1 MAVLR
6 ETETELWV
14 SEIEGEIEMG
24 KRSSMA
30 PTMRSWMVAGTL
42 GTSLA
47 LLFDGER
54 GNRRRAMLKN
64 RASDLYGLATKR
76 LNKQTRIASDTIYG
90 NAMEKVHTHQPDNPS
105 PDDNTLRDRIESE
118 AFNRHTAPKGEYNLN
133 VEDGIAVLRGQLDSQ
148 EDIQTLIALVAE
160 VPDVRG
166 VESFLHTPGT
176 PAPNKE
182 GAVEA
187 AE

>member
-1 MAVLR
+1 VGTR
-6 ETETELWV
+6 NNV
-14 SEIEGEIEMG
+14 
-24 KRSSMA
+24 A
-30 PTMRSWMVAGTL
+30 PTLRSWIVAGAL

-54 GNRRRAMLKN
+54 GTRRRARLKDRWRTFYRQAN
-64 RASDLYGLATKR
+64 QR
-76 LNKQTRIASDTIYG
+76 LNRQSRIASDKVYG
-90 NAMEKVHTHQPDNPS
+90 NAVGRLNMQGPDNTN

-118 AFNRHTAPKGEYNLN
+118 VFGHSVAPRGEYNLN
-133 VEDGIAVLRGQLDSQ
+133 VEGGIAVLRGQLSSQ
-148 EDIQTLIALVAE
+148 ADIQLLIGLVAE

-182 GAVEA
+182 SAIEASDEA
-187 AE
+187 AGAS

>member
-1 MAVLR
+1 
-6 ETETELWV
+6 
-14 SEIEGEIEMG
+14 MG
-24 KRSSMA
+24 KKSTMA
-30 PTMRSWMVAGTL
+30 PTLRSWVVAGTL
-42 GTSLA
+42 GSSLA

-54 GNRRRAMLKN
+54 GNRRRAMLKD
-64 RASDLYGLATKR
+64 RGSRLYRTASKR
-76 LNKQTRIASDTIYG
+76 VNKQTQIASDHAYG
-90 NAMEKVHTHQPDNPS
+90 NAREKLHMHQPDNPN

-118 AFNRHTAPKGEYNLN
+118 AFNHHTAPKGEYNLN

-160 VPDVRG
+160 VPDVQG

-182 GAVEA
+182 SAIEA
-187 AE
+187 SE

>member
-1 MAVLR
+1 
-6 ETETELWV
+6 
-14 SEIEGEIEMG
+14 MG

-30 PTMRSWMVAGTL
+30 PTIRSWVVAGTL

-54 GNRRRAMLKN
+54 GTRRRVMLKN
-64 RASDLYGLATKR
+64 RARDFYGLATKHM
-76 LNKQTRIASDTIYG
+76 NKQTRIASDNVYG
-90 NAMEKVHTHQPDNPS
+90 DAMERVPTHQPDNPS
-105 PDDNTLRDRIESE
+105 PDDNTLRDRIESQ
-118 AFNRHTAPKGEYNLN
+118 AFNHHTAPKGEYNLN
-133 VEDGIAVLRGQLDSQ
+133 VQDGIAVLRGQLDSQ

-160 VPDVRG
+160 IPDVRG

-182 GAVEA
+182 SAIEA
-187 AE
+187 SE

>member
-1 MAVLR
+1 
-6 ETETELWV
+6 
-14 SEIEGEIEMG
+14 MG

-30 PTMRSWMVAGTL
+30 PTIRSWVVASTI

-54 GNRRRAMLKN
+54 GARRREMLMG
-64 RASDLYGLATKR
+64 RGRVFYGMVNQR
-76 LNKQTRIASDTIYG
+76 LNKRTQMASDKVYG
-90 NAMEKVHTHQPDNPS
+90 DVMERVNMYQPDNPN

-118 AFNRHTAPKGEYNLN
+118 AFGHNTAPKGGYNLN

-148 EDIQTLIALVAE
+148 ADIQRLITLVAE

-166 VESFLHTPGT
+166 VESFLHTPGE

-182 GAVEA
+182 SAIEA
-187 AE
+187 SE